1 MAKNVMSGAQA
12 IGEAVKLCNP
22 GVIAVYPITPQ
33 TVISEGIAKMVADG
47 DIDAELIMVESEH
60 SAISACV
67 GAASM
72 GVRTYTA
79 TASQGLA
86 LMHEIL
92 YAASGMRLPIVM
104 AVANRSLNSPLS
116 IWNDQQDSFGQRDAG
131 WVQLYVEDAQEAFD
145 TQIQAFKI
153 AEEVRLP
160 VMVCMDGYVIT
171 HTYEPV
177 KLVEQ
182 AVVDRFLPKLKPVD
196 NLNPSKPVTLGGVG
210 TPKHYIFF
218 RKQQQE
224 AMELARSAIQKANI
238 EYSSAVGRKYGNGF
252 IEKVNMKN
260 ATSALITIG
269 SVAGTARPLLEKE
282 GIGMIRVRSFRP
294 FPAEELRKACKGL
307 KSVGVLEKDISVG
320 ANGALY
326 DEVKAALYSL
336 SASEQPQGGKDGLKQ
351 SKQAVRPVVSNF
363 IAGLGGRDITEKHMA
378 GVMSK
383 IKSGFDGVEWVY

>member
-1 MAKNVMSGAQA
+1 MKKMPKKVMSGAQA
-12 IGEAVKLCNP
+12 IGEAVRMCKP

-33 TVISEGIAKMVADG
+33 TPISEGIAQMVADG
-47 DIDAELIMVESEH
+47 NIGAELIMVESEQ

-67 GAASM
+67 GAAAM
-72 GVRTYTA
+72 GVRAYTA

-116 IWNDQQDSFGQRDAG
+116 IWNDIQDSMGQRDTG
-131 WVQLYVEDAQEAFD
+131 WVQLYVENAQEAFD
-145 TQIQAFKI
+145 TQVQAFKI
-153 AEEVRLP
+153 AEEIRLP
-160 VMVCMDGYVIT
+160 VMVCLDGYVIT

-177 KLVEQ
+177 KLVSQ
-182 AVVDRFLPKLKPVD
+182 AVVDMFLPKLKPKD

-218 RKQQQE
+218 RMQQQE
-224 AMELARSAIQKANI
+224 AMEKAHGAIQKANI
-238 EYSSAVGRKYGNGF
+238 EFSSAAGRKYGDGL
-252 IEKVNMKN
+252 IEKVNMKD
-260 ATSALITIG
+260 AKHALITIG

-282 GIGMIRVRSFRP
+282 GVGMIRVRSFRP
-294 FPAEELRKACKGL
+294 FPAEELRKACAGL

-320 ANGALY
+320 ANGALF
-326 DEVKAALYSL
+326 DEVKAALYGL
-336 SASEQPQGGKDGLKQ
+336 PGGEQPV
-351 SKQAVRPVVSNF
+351 ASNF
-363 IAGLGGRDITEKHMA
+363 IAGLGGRDITGKQMA
-378 GVMSK
+378 GVLAK

>member
-1 MAKNVMSGAQA
+1 MEGNENMAKKVMSGAQA
-12 IGEAVKLCNP
+12 IGEAVKLCKP

-33 TVISEGIAKMVADG
+33 TPISEGIAQMVADG

-67 GAASM
+67 GAAAM
-72 GVRTYTA
+72 GVRAYTA

-116 IWNDQQDSFGQRDAG
+116 IWNDIQDSMGQRDAG
-131 WVQLYVEDAQEAFD
+131 WVQLYVENAQEAFD

-153 AEEVRLP
+153 AEEIRLP
-160 VMVCMDGYVIT
+160 VMVCLDGYVIT

-177 KLVEQ
+177 ELVGHSLI
-182 AVVDRFLPKLKPVD
+182 DKFLPKLKPKD

-210 TPKHYIFF
+210 SPKYYIFF

-224 AMELARSAIQKANI
+224 AMEKAHGAIQKANI
-238 EYSSAVGRKYGNGF
+238 EYASAVGRKYGDGL
-252 IEKVNMKN
+252 IEKINMKN

-269 SVAGTARPLLEKE
+269 SVTGTARAVAGQE
-282 GIGMIRVRSFRP
+282 GIGIIKVRAFRP
-294 FPAEELRKACKGL
+294 FPAEEIRKACKGL
-307 KSVGVLEKDISVG
+307 KSVGVIEKDISVG

-326 DEVKAALYSL
+326 DEVKAALYTL
-336 SASEQPQGGKDGLKQ
+336 PGNEQPKT
-351 SKQAVRPVVSNF
+351 SNF
-363 IAGLGGRDITEKHMA
+363 IAGLGGRDITEKQMA
-378 GVMSK
+378 AVMTK
-383 IKSGFDGVEWVY
+383 IKAGFDGVDWVY